1 MKRQLL
7 NWLGDKRGD
16 LVWTTL
22 VLVAVLIPLGGLSI
36 DVSRYFL
43 LRSTLATGA
52 DAAAAAAAQCLD
64 VPHFQNTGDTRLLG
78 DCAAAEAQDA
88 FAANVADLD
97 AAVYRPQFID
107 ITVDETI
114 DQVNVSV
121 QGGIRLI
128 FGMTPAFTVEVQAS
142 SRYRMESR

>member
-1 MKRQLL
+1 MQRLL
-7 NWLGDKRGD
+7 IWLCDARGD

-43 LRSTLATGA
+43 LRSTLATSA

-64 VPHFQNTGDTRLLG
+64 IPHFQNTGETRLLSK
-78 DCAAAEAQDA
+78 CAAAEAHDA
-88 FAANVADLD
+88 FAANVAELD
-97 AAVYRPQFID
+97 AATYHPAFTTI
-107 ITVDETI
+107 TI
-114 DQVNVSV
+114 DEALDEVNVNA
-121 QGGIRLI
+121 QGDISLI
-128 FGMTPAFTVEVQAS
+128 FGITPAFTVEVQAS

>member
-1 MKRQLL
+1 MQRLL
-7 NWLGDKRGD
+7 IWLRDTRGD

-36 DVSRYFL
+36 DISRYFL

-64 VPHFQNTGDTRLLG
+64 IPHFQNTGDTRLLSG
-78 DCAAAEAQDA
+78 CAAAEAHDA

-97 AAVYRPQFID
+97 AATYHPTFTAIAID
-107 ITVDETI
+107 EALDE
-114 DQVNVSV
+114 VNVNA
-121 QGGIRLI
+121 QGDIRLI